1 MKETSLGVWHG
12 PCSRGSSKHGP
23 MPHENKS
30 RTGTPGRARQGPRPG
45 QAACMMCVC
54 TFRAVWGAHRCPA
67 CSPVA
72 CRPAALPPRQV
83 DATLPDPPSEAR
95 RHRDPIRAE
104 TRERLSSCGCEELGR
119 TILDEF
125 QTIGRHVGRPLTG
138 FMRMRTAP
146 RSDSLSNQIE
156 SSRVASKFSNILL
169 GCTAAHCTGR
179 GQTSGV
185 SAFPHPSLSLSK
197 R

>member
-1 MKETSLGVWHG
+1 MPGMLLG
-12 PCSRGSSKHGP
+12 GS
-23 MPHENKS
+23 
-30 RTGTPGRARQGPRPG
+30 
-45 QAACMMCVC
+45 
-54 TFRAVWGAHRCPA
+54 
-67 CSPVA
+67 
-72 CRPAALPPRQV
+72 PPRQV
-83 DATLPDPPSEAR
+83 DANLPDPPSEAR
-95 RHRDPIRAE
+95 HHRDPIRAE

-125 QTIGRHVGRPLTG
+125 QMIGRHVGRPLTG
-138 FMRMRTAP
+138 FIMRTAP

-185 SAFPHPSLSLSK
+185 SAFPHPSLSLEKVEDGCVALGFAFATSPLASLAARDTVDGACGVHK
-197 R
+197 RVGLLCSRRRRCRW